1 MTAAVAVPI
10 LIHLLN
16 RRRFRRVSWAAM
28 RFLRTSIEK
37 NRRRMELE
45 DWILLALRCLMV
57 FLLALALARPALRSA
72 AAFLET
78 GRAAAVLVLD
88 RSGSMQAGDGARTRF
103 ELGKEAAEAA
113 LEAYPAGSAVA
124 MLLGGDRLEEP
135 VGEPTF
141 DLARVRQAVRDAT
154 VSELGTDH
162 AVGLLRALELL
173 GGQTAL
179 RKEIVLV
186 TDRQARG
193 WRRWAEVEAA
203 LADVARDTRLRVV
216 LVGEPVEE
224 NLAVVELSRSAG
236 FATAGEPV
244 RFQAEIAYQGVRPV
258 RQVRATLHVDD
269 GPAVDEAVADELAP
283 GESRRLTFFTRL
295 PSPGWHAVTV
305 RLPADRMP
313 ADDERTRVV
322 RAVERVRVLVVDGD
336 PESNGAFFLRHALQP
351 VPREAAAEYFLQ
363 PRVVPAGQLAFTRLG
378 DFDAVIL
385 SDVPPLA
392 EGVVDALVRYV
403 REGGALIG
411 FAGPQAQEGFYHAE
425 LRDRAGLLPASL
437 GGLKGNPEAEEGV
450 LNWEPGPYRHPVLSL
465 WNEAGAGSLAGVR
478 FLAGWEW
485 VMAAAETGGRGM
497 VSEVIVRWSDGTPA
511 AVERRLGRGRVMW
524 FGSTAGTA
532 WNDLAVRPAFVP
544 LLHRAVGLLAETGEG
559 QRNGRTGLAVGVRL
573 PPEWTGRDVVVTVP
587 GTPERRLTR
596 LVGAG
601 EDGAQLAFEETVRAG
616 VYRVGAPGESTVL
629 AQFGVQPDPAESD
642 LTEWTLEQRGEVA
655 GVAQVIDW
663 EPGQELRS
671 LFDRERVGVEIWWP
685 LILGVLALGCV
696 ESWLAQR
703 FSRSK

>member
-28 RFLRTSIEK
+28 RFLRASIEK

-57 FLLALALARPALRSA
+57 LLLALALARPALRSA

-88 RSGSMQAGDGARTRF
+88 RSGSMQAGDGVRTRF
-103 ELGKEAAEAA
+103 DLAKEAAEAA
-113 LEAYPAGSAVA
+113 LEAYPAGSTVA
-124 MLLGGDRLEEP
+124 MVLGADRLEEP
-135 VGEPTF
+135 VGEPAF
-141 DLARVRQAVRDAT
+141 DLARVRQAVREAT

-162 AVGLLRALELL
+162 AVGLLRALEVL

-186 TDRQARG
+186 TDRQGWG
-193 WRRWAEVEAA
+193 WRRWPEVEAA
-203 LADVARDTRLRVV
+203 LLEVAQDTRLRVV
-216 LVGEPVEE
+216 LVGAPVEE
-224 NLAVVELSRSAG
+224 NLSVVELSRSAG

-244 RFQAEIAYQGVRPV
+244 RFQAEVAYRGGQPM
-258 RQVRATLHVDD
+258 RQVRATLHVNG
-269 GPAVDEAVADELAP
+269 GPAVDEALAEEMMP
-283 GESRRLTFFTRL
+283 GESRRLTFFARL
-295 PSPGWHAVTV
+295 PSPGWHAVSV

-313 ADDERTRVV
+313 ADDGGTRMV

-336 PESNGAFFLRHALQP
+336 AESNGAFFLRQALQP
-351 VPREAAAEYFLQ
+351 VPREVAPEYFLQ
-363 PRVVPAGQLAFTRLG
+363 PRVVAAGQLAFTRLG

-392 EGVVDALVRYV
+392 SGAVDALARYV

-411 FAGPQAQEGFYHAE
+411 FAGPQAQEAFYHGE
-425 LRDRAGLLPASL
+425 LRDRTGLLPASL
-437 GGLKGNPEAEEGV
+437 GGLKGNPESEEGV
-450 LNWEPGPYRHPVLSL
+450 LHWEQGPYRHPVLTL
-465 WNEAGAGSLAGVR
+465 WNEAGAGTLAGVR

-485 VMAAAETGGRGM
+485 VMPLAEAGRAGM
-497 VSEVIVRWSDGTPA
+497 DSEVIVRWADGTPA
-511 AVERRLGRGRVMW
+511 VVERRLGRGRAMW
-524 FGSTAGTA
+524 FGSTAGTG

-544 LLHRAVGLLAETGEG
+544 LLHRAVGLLAETAEA
-559 QRNGRTGLAVGVRL
+559 QRNGRVGMAMGVRMA
-573 PPEWTGRDVVVTVP
+573 PEWTGRDVVVTVP
-587 GTPERRLTR
+587 GVPERRVTR

-601 EDGAQLAFEETVRAG
+601 EDGAQLVFEETVRAG
-616 VYRVGAPGESTVL
+616 VYGVAAPGDPTVL
-629 AQFGVQPDPAESD
+629 AQFAVWPDPAESD
-642 LTEWTLEQRGEVA
+642 LTDWTPEQREEVEKR
-655 GVAQVIDW
+655 AQVIDW
-663 EPGQELRS
+663 EPGQDLRA
-671 LFDRERVGVEIWWP
+671 LFERERVGVEIWWP
-685 LILGVLALGCV
+685 LILGVLVLGCV